1 MMSRKF
7 TKRET
12 ILLIIFAV
20 LLIGLVYYYGVWN
33 QSKEALA
40 TYNTMDLEDE
50 LTVEQAKAMSKQNM
64 QKEIDSGDM
73 KANGVVASYNNI
85 TNEISALNDILS
97 MADTYTLD
105 FSEAQENAGTV
116 RRSINVTFHAGSY
129 ATVTNML
136 QQLHD
141 CQYRCLIQ
149 DVAISS
155 SASSTTG
162 IKEGSDLNVSLTV
175 TFYETT
181 YNSDSTA
188 GLKLEEKAPESTEP
202 STQDAKE

>member
-12 ILLIIFAV
+12 VLLIILAV
-20 LLIGLVYYYGVWN
+20 LLLGLVYYYGVWN
-33 QSKEALA
+33 QSEEAIA
-40 TYNTMDLEDE
+40 AYNTADLEDE
-50 LTVEQAKAMSKQNM
+50 YTMEQAKAMSKQKM
-64 QKEIDSGDM
+64 QKEIDSGEM
-73 KANGVVASYNNI
+73 QANGEVASYNNI
-85 TNEISALNDILS
+85 TNEMNALNDILS

-105 FSEAQENAGTV
+105 FAEAQEEAGTV
-116 RRSINVTFHAGSY
+116 RRSIQVTFHAGSY
-129 ATVTNML
+129 VTVTSML

-141 CQYRCLIQ
+141 CKYRCLIQ

-188 GLKLEEKAPESTEP
+188 GLKLSEKASESTEA
-202 STQDAKE
+202 STQDTEK